1 MFHFGDIAI
10 SSLVNRILSS
20 YLNFSISLKQL
31 KTNNYLVKSLKIIIF
46 KKYRSEK
53 RKMSELTEKI
63 ADFLRVLGDRTR
75 LEILDLLKNGERTSE
90 EIQNALDKRQST
102 ISQQLKKLFDE
113 DLITFEKKGNI
124 KFYKIKNQYIL
135 KILTDIQSF
144 VTILQKKKA
153 MRFADLDIYD
163 TLSSRRI

>member
-1 MFHFGDIAI
+1 
-10 SSLVNRILSS
+10 
-20 YLNFSISLKQL
+20 
-31 KTNNYLVKSLKIIIF
+31 
-46 KKYRSEK
+46 
-53 RKMSELTEKI
+53 MSELTDKI
-63 ADFLRVLGDRTR
+63 ADFLKVLGDRTR
-75 LEILDLLKNGERTSE
+75 LEILDLLKNGEKTSE

-113 DLITFEKKGNI
+113 DLINFEKKENI
-124 KFYKIKNQYIL
+124 KFYKIKDQFIL

-144 VTILQKKKA
+144 VTTLQKKKA